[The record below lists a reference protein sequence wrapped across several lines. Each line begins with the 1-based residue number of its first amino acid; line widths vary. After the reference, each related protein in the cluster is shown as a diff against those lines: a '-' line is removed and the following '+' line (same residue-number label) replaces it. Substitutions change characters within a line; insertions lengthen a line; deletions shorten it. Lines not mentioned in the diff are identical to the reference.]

1 MDDVWDNLTAVQPA
15 PSDRVLIAIAVLTAV
30 LVMWRPLWRQVRQ
43 VVTIA
48 HEGAHGLV
56 AALAGRRLTGI
67 RLHSDTSGLTVS
79 RGKPSGPGMIATLLA
94 GYLGPAI
101 FGLGAAFV
109 LSRGYAVALLWSLLL
124 ALVVLLLQIR
134 NLFGLW
140 SVLAFGAT
148 VFAVSWWA
156 SAEVQSAFAYLLT
169 WFLLLAAPRA
179 VAELQRSRRRGAGSN
194 SDADQLA
201 HLTGVPALLWVF
213 VFTAVTTAALLVG
226 LYFTVPA
233 LSPFIPTFN

>member
-1 MDDVWDNLTAVQPA
+1 MDEVWKNLTAVQPA
-15 PSDRVLIAIAVLTAV
+15 PSGRVLIAIAVMTAV
-30 LVMWRPLWRQVRQ
+30 LVTWRPVWRQVRQ

-79 RGKPSGPGMIATLLA
+79 RGRPSGPGMIATLLA

-101 FGLGAAFV
+101 FGLAAAFV

-148 VFAVSWWA
+148 VFAVTWWA

-179 VAELQRSRRRGAGSN
+179 VGELQRSRRRGAGSN

-201 HLTGVPALLWVF
+201 HLTGVPALLWVL

-226 LYFTVPA
+226 IYFTVPA